1 MKDNNLQETYIP
13 PIKGMIIPIILI
25 IIFLGIFTTL
35 IFVNKDVETEK
46 TTGRITGWDD
56 FYSAT
61 YVEYEVDGVSYEGKL
76 NYYNDFDFVDKPVV
90 VEYEKGNPSHLVTT
104 VNLKITYIIFDII
117 LVLALIGIIIYSIK
131 YNSPPDTKKQRQ
143 TKKPNS
149 WLSSASSFSI
159 IIFSISTNL
168 ALYKQYS
175 AQNPLRGLQISM
187 FHDTR

>member
-149 WLSSASSFSI
+149 
-159 IIFSISTNL
+159 
-168 ALYKQYS
+168 
-175 AQNPLRGLQISM
+175 
-187 FHDTR
+187 